1 MTSEDL
7 SCARMIK
14 QFSRIGV
21 GTIELS
27 AVQRSS
33 PAVDGTFRAAALAKS
48 SIFPMADFRTVWPNY
63 HTKNVIRGYNI
74 ELAESRLGI
83 LGEP

>member
-7 SCARMIK
+7 SSHDQTILANW
-14 QFSRIGV
+14 V

-27 AVQRSS
+27 AAQRSS